1 MVPQV
6 GLQLVELLAKLL
18 NGVASL
24 LYLSLC
30 EDDVVLKLFCVITV
44 KEMNDDECV
53 SRRAELESRGLHFL
67 LLDLH
72 LCCMFLKIRFLF
84 RNLFLQ

>member
-44 KEMNDDECV
+44 KEMNDHGCV
-53 SRRAELESRGLHFL
+53 SRRTEL
-67 LLDLH
+67 
-72 LCCMFLKIRFLF
+72 
-84 RNLFLQ
+84 

>member
-6 GLQLVELLAKLL
+6 SLQLVELLAKLL

-30 EDDVVLKLFCVITV
+30 EHDIVLKLFCVIAV
-44 KEMNDDECV
+44 KELNADECV
-53 SRRAELESRGLHFL
+53 SRRTEL
-67 LLDLH
+67 
-72 LCCMFLKIRFLF
+72 
-84 RNLFLQ
+84 

>member
-30 EDDVVLKLFCVITV
+30 EHDVVLKLFYVITV

-53 SRRAELESRGLHFL
+53 SRRTEL
-67 LLDLH
+67 
-72 LCCMFLKIRFLF
+72 
-84 RNLFLQ
+84 

>member
-1 MVPQV
+1 MKTFHRRATCLMVPQV

-30 EDDVVLKLFCVITV
+30 EDDVVLKLFCVIAV

-53 SRRAELESRGLHFL
+53 SRRTEL
-67 LLDLH
+67 
-72 LCCMFLKIRFLF
+72 
-84 RNLFLQ
+84 